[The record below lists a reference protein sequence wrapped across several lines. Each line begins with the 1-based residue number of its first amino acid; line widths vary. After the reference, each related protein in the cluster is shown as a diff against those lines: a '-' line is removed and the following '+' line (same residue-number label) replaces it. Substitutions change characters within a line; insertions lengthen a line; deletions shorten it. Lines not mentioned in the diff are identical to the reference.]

1 MSRASSIHES
11 ERQHGSV
18 GELQSFDKINPF
30 KRIRA
35 ARTASNS
42 SATLEG
48 VNTAI
53 NQNAAIPNVTP
64 AYIPA
69 TFDTSQPLRRTGSQP
84 AVAGLFGSA
93 SPPEDDQGY
102 PPARSEEEALARRT
116 HHPNAQASGSA
127 RPERQRSRGMS
138 LVGAA
143 ANIAVAGFGMGES
156 DQEMVGRT
164 LSRVSTHKSYQ
175 QAQPHRIAEPGRV
188 HPAGEMMEEEESR
201 SSTSVRTR
209 VESDATL
216 AEKRPAHAS
225 TDPSAR
231 TSHDVAGGP
240 DEDPEKASSAAA
252 AAEDGKREETEDE
265 IYMVRFD
272 PGEAANPKNWSVA
285 YRWYITG
292 AGSLLVLNSTFASS
306 APSGIVGDMI
316 EYFGFGQEVA
326 TLTVSLFVAG

>member
-11 ERQHGSV
+11 ERQHGSL

-35 ARTASNS
+35 ARTASTS

-48 VNTAI
+48 GFRNGNDADL
-53 NQNAAIPNVTP
+53 PNVTP

-69 TFDTSQPLRRTGSQP
+69 SFDTSQPLRRTGSQP
-84 AVAGLFGSA
+84 AVAGPFGSA
-93 SPPEDDQGY
+93 SPPEDELGF
-102 PPARSEEEALARRT
+102 PPARSEEEALARHT
-116 HHPNAQASGSA
+116 YHPNASASGSGPG

-164 LSRVSTHKSYQ
+164 LSRVSTHKSYREAQ
-175 QAQPHRIAEPGRV
+175 QQSYRIAEPGRMYRT
-188 HPAGEMMEEEESR
+188 GEENEEEQSR
-201 SSTSVRTR
+201 SSVSERTR
-209 VESDATL
+209 VESDAT
-216 AEKRPAHAS
+216 AVEKRPEPSTKPGHA
-225 TDPSAR
+225 D
-231 TSHDVAGGP
+231 AGA
-240 DEDPEKASSAAA
+240 DPEKATPPPPLPLTDV
-252 AAEDGKREETEDE
+252 EKRTAETEDE

-272 PGEAANPKNWSVA
+272 PGEAANPKNWTVR

-292 AGSLLVLNSTFASS
+292 ASSLLVLNSTFASS
-306 APSGIVGDMI
+306 APSGIVREMT